1 MDDKLIM
8 DNILTS
14 TKSECDLLMHGTIES
29 ATPGVHTAFSQ
40 ILNDTLCMQNE
51 IYAKMTAKGWY
62 PTQNA
67 EQQKKGVYAEAQ
79 KYSVSCDP
87 ARLLAVALAEAF
99 GEQGIEPYSRAD
111 TYRYD

>member
-51 IYAKMTAKGWY
+51 IYAKMTGKGWY

-67 EQQKKGVYAEAQ
+67 EQQKIDAAKQ
-79 KYSVSCDP
+79 KFSASK
-87 ARLLAVALAEAF
+87 
-99 GEQGIEPYSRAD
+99 
-111 TYRYD
+111 

>member
-51 IYAKMTAKGWY
+51 IYSKMSQKGWY
-62 PTQNA
+62 PSTQV
-67 EQQKKGVYAEAQ
+67 EQTKIDQARQKFSANG
-79 KYSVSCDP
+79 
-87 ARLLAVALAEAF
+87 
-99 GEQGIEPYSRAD
+99 
-111 TYRYD
+111 

>member
-1 MDDKLIM
+1 MDDRQIM
-8 DNILTS
+8 EDILLT
-14 TKSECDLLMHGTIES
+14 TKGACDLYMHGTIES

-67 EQQKKGVYAEAQ
+67 EQQKIDAAKQ
-79 KYSVSCDP
+79 KFSASK
-87 ARLLAVALAEAF
+87 
-99 GEQGIEPYSRAD
+99 
-111 TYRYD
+111 